1 MQIIILCGG
10 LGTRLKSV
18 SQDQPKGLLKING
31 KVFLQYFLESIIPFN
46 FSSLHFCLGYGS
58 EKYLTFL
65 EKNNLNFE
73 YTFSIE
79 QENDLLGTGGAVKNA
94 LPFLKENFV
103 LQYGDTILNIDYNKL
118 YNQHLMSKKVM
129 TMSILPSNLSSEAPN
144 IFCDSDVNGNLQCVY
159 NKKNPPNHSNFIDY
173 GALVFKK
180 TIFENF
186 KGRSF
191 DLSEI
196 QQALTLK
203 KKACFFKVKNS
214 YIEIGNPTSY
224 KNAFNSLN

>member
-1 MQIIILCGG
+1 MW
-10 LGTRLKSV
+10 RFRHKVKSV

-159 NKKNPPNHSNFIDY
+159 NKKNPPNHSNYIDY

-180 TIFENF
+180 LYLKIL

-203 KKACFFKVKNS
+203 KKACFLRLKTLILK
-214 YIEIGNPTSY
+214 
-224 KNAFNSLN
+224 